1 MTESSRVSC
10 HAAKSFRSR
19 AARRRESTKIPG
31 RMSNGAATIHKF
43 RFSCGFMLCSS
54 HQQVENFIE
63 FINDLLRMLCALAKA
78 HVSSN

>member
-1 MTESSRVSC
+1 
-10 HAAKSFRSR
+10 
-19 AARRRESTKIPG
+19 
-31 RMSNGAATIHKF
+31 MSNGAATIHKF